1 MKKLVAVLFLIFSAS
16 LMRADSITIVGT
28 SGWAESY
35 GSWIEGGSS
44 TTSGGNIYF
53 EAYNPTHG
61 SLPGNTA
68 FSNGWL
74 YAYTGTY
81 EVEGILSHVFYSAKT
96 QTLTGQFNGWEYNF
110 VTNQFNWNATGVFT
124 EKMSL
129 NNYGW
134 GLLYGSGHGSLRPG
148 TVPEPGTLGL
158 MGTGL
163 LAFAGIARRRIT
175 AALY

>member
-1 MKKLVAVLFLIFSAS
+1 MKKFVAVLFLIFSAS

-35 GSWIEGGSS
+35 NNYWLDGESA
-44 TTSGGNIYF
+44 TNSGGYIYF
-53 EAYNPTHG
+53 EAYNPTHD

-74 YAYTGTY
+74 NAYTGTI
-81 EVEGILSHVFYSAKT
+81 EVDGSLTHVFYKANT

-110 VTNQFNWNATGVFT
+110 ATNQFSSTTGVFT

-134 GLLYGSGHGSLRPG
+134 GLYGSGHGSLRPG

-158 MGTGL
+158 LGTGL
-163 LAFAGIARRRIT
+163 LAVGGMARRRIT

>member
-16 LMRADSITIVGT
+16 LVRADSITIVGT
-28 SGWAESY
+28 SGWAEGS
-35 GSWIEGGSS
+35 GSWFYGESS
-44 TTSGGNIYF
+44 TTSGGYLEF

-61 SLPGNTA
+61 GLPGNTA
-68 FSNGWL
+68 FSGAWL
-74 YAYTGTY
+74 WANTGTF
-81 EVEGILSHVFYSAKT
+81 EVDGSLTHVFYNANT

-110 VTNQFNWNATGVFT
+110 VTNQSGMATGVFT

-129 NNYGW
+129 TNYGGW
-134 GLLYGSGHGSLRPG
+134 LYGSGHGSLRPG

-163 LAFAGIARRRIT
+163 LAFARIARKRLT
-175 AALY
+175 ARLH

>member
-28 SGWAESY
+28 SGWV
-35 GSWIEGGSS
+35 EGYNNWLDGWSS
-44 TTSGGNIYF
+44 TTSGGSIEF

-61 SLPGNTA
+61 GLPGNTA
-68 FSNGWL
+68 FAGAWL
-74 YAYTGTY
+74 WANTGTF
-81 EVEGILSHVFYSAKT
+81 EVDGNLTHVFYNANT

-110 VTNQFNWNATGVFT
+110 VTNQSSLATGVFT

-129 NNYGW
+129 NNYG
-134 GLLYGSGHGSLRPG
+134 GGFLFGSGHGSLRPG

-163 LAFAGIARRRIT
+163 LAFARIARKRLT
-175 AALY
+175 ARLH

>member
-28 SGWAESY
+28 SGWVDGY
-35 GSWIEGGSS
+35 NNYWLEGASS
-44 TTSGGNIYF
+44 TTSGGDIYF

-61 SLPGNTA
+61 GLPGNTA

-74 YAYTGTY
+74 SAYTGTF
-81 EVEGILSHVFYSAKT
+81 EVDGNLTHVFYNANT

-110 VTNQFNWNATGVFT
+110 VTNQSSLGTGVFT

-129 NNYGW
+129 TNYGGW
-134 GLLYGSGHGSLRPG
+134 FYGSGHGSLRPG

-163 LAFAGIARRRIT
+163 LAFARIARKRLT
-175 AALY
+175 ARLN

>member
-35 GSWIEGGSS
+35 GSWIEGGSP

-68 FSNGWL
+68 FSSGWL
-74 YAYTGTY
+74 WAYTGTI
-81 EVEGILSHVFYSAKT
+81 EVDGSLTHVFYNANT

-110 VTNQFNWNATGVFT
+110 VTNQFSSNTGVFT

-129 NNYGW
+129 TNYGGW
-134 GLLYGSGHGSLRPG
+134 LYGSGHGSLRPG
-148 TVPEPGTLGL
+148 TVPEPGSLGL
-158 MGTGL
+158 LGTGL
-163 LAFAGIARRRIT
+163 LAVAGIARRRIT